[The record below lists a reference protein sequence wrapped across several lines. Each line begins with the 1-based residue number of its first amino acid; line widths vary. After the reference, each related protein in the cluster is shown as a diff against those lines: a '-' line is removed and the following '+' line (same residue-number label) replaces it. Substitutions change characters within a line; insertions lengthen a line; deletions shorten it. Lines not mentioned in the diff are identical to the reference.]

1 MASKKVVSMKNQL
14 CTCQS
19 CFATNVVRWT
29 LGFVFIYYSIIKL
42 FFGSAPPVDAII
54 TFMPVDISLFLFGM
68 FEFIVGTLLIL
79 GIFTRVA
86 GWLAAGFFVVLL
98 GSVIYL
104 QVSGIYPD
112 LWFIANLAKD
122 VALTGAAV
130 SVAILGAPCLSVD
143 AYIKKKCQ

>member
-1 MASKKVVSMKNQL
+1 MKNQL
-14 CTCQS
+14 CECQS
-19 CFATNVVRWT
+19 CFATNIVRWT
-29 LGFVFIYYSIIKL
+29 LGFVFIYYSIMKL

-54 TFMPVDISLFLFGM
+54 TFMPADITLFLLGM
-68 FEFIVGTLLIL
+68 FEFVLGVLLVL

-86 GWLAAGFFVVLL
+86 GWIAVVFFAVLF

-122 VALTGAAV
+122 VALTGTALAV
-130 SVAILGAPCLSVD
+130 AVLGAPCWSVD
-143 AYIKKKCQ
+143 AYIRKKCS